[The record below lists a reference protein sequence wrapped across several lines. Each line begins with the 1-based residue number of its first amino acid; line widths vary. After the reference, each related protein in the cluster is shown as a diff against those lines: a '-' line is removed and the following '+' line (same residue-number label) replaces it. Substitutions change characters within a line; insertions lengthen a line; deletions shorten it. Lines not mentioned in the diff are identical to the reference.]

1 MELESKNLRP
11 IELTRFDRDPCKWPD
26 FIQNFKNH
34 VHEKQSF
41 TDDIRMERL
50 SVLDADAKRAVAAAG
65 HSGLFYASAL
75 KLLKQDFRNPM
86 VVSYKKVSKSSS
98 GPTPNPS
105 KQNFVMALSS
115 SFKID
120 CHMVKIYGIQLCNS
134 IC

>member
-1 MELESKNLRP
+1 MELESKNLLP

-75 KLLKQDFRNPM
+75 KLLKQDLE
-86 VVSYKKVSKSSS
+86 
-98 GPTPNPS
+98 T
-105 KQNFVMALSS
+105 
-115 SFKID
+115 
-120 CHMVKIYGIQLCNS
+120 HW
-134 IC
+134 

>member
-1 MELESKNLRP
+1 MELESKNLPP
-11 IELTRFDRDPCKWPD
+11 IELTRFDRDPCKGPD

-50 SVLDADAKRAVAAAG
+50 SVLDADAKHAVAAAG